1 MSDKYIRMKKLFF
14 LIALL
19 FVLPI
24 SAVAQATSES
34 FTAYVGQRVQMKV
47 TAEGTAPFTYAW
59 YKGTTQIT
67 SATTDTLLFNSIQL
81 SDAGSYKVVL
91 TNFAGSGESQTV
103 ALVVIQAVAPSNV
116 RITITVLPNTP

>member
-1 MSDKYIRMKKLFF
+1 MKKLFF
-14 LIALL
+14 LIASL

-59 YKGTTQIT
+59 YKGTTLIT

-81 SDAGSYKVVL
+81 ADAGSYKVVL

-116 RITITVLPNTP
+116 RITITVLPNTTP